1 MTERTPPSLLPT
13 DGQPAPCRILVVEDS
28 PLNQMLVTAIL
39 AQAGHRADT
48 ANNGLEALMAAQAG
62 GYDLIL
68 MDLSMPEMD
77 GLTATRLLRD
87 LPGPA
92 GRVPVVAMTADTD
105 EADRVRC
112 QNAGMNDHVA
122 KPVDRVQL
130 LETVEKW
137 LRASTAPAAAA
148 PDMASQDM
156 ASQDMAGGFGPCAS
170 AAPAAA
176 GEVLDRDVLAQLAQ
190 DLDADLLADVLRQFV
205 EETRERVARIAGE
218 TDRALLMREAH
229 TLKSTAGT
237 FGASNLCSAARALEM
252 ACREAVAEREGSGQ
266 TDGTRNADRDGARDG
281 DGNGSADTV
290 ERLRGEIPRLAEDA
304 IAAYRAAGYPV

>member
-13 DGQPAPCRILVVEDS
+13 DLRSAPCRILVVEDS

-87 LPGPA
+87 LPGRA
-92 GRVPVVAMTADTD
+92 GRVPVVAMTADTE

-112 QNAGMNDHVA
+112 QDAGMNDHVA
-122 KPVDRVQL
+122 KPVDRALL

-137 LRASTAPAAAA
+137 LH
-148 PDMASQDM
+148 ASQSADVS
-156 ASQDMAGGFGPCAS
+156 AGFGPCAP
-170 AAPAAA
+170 AAPEAA
-176 GEVLDRDVLAQLAQ
+176 GEVLDREVLAQLAQ
-190 DLDADLLADVLRQFV
+190 DLEADLLADVLRQFV
-205 EETRERVARIAGE
+205 EETRERVARIMAE
-218 TDRALLMREAH
+218 TDRAVLTREAH

-237 FGASNLCSAARALEM
+237 FGARALCAAARALEM
-252 ACREAVAEREGSGQ
+252 ACRASVAEPQPAVSGGREAADAV
-266 TDGTRNADRDGARDG
+266 DG
-281 DGNGSADTV
+281 
-290 ERLRGEIPRLAEDA
+290 LRSDISRLAGDA

>member
-1 MTERTPPSLLPT
+1 MTQRTPPSPLPT
-13 DGQPAPCRILVVEDS
+13 DLQPVPRRILVVEDS

-48 ANNGLEALMAAQAG
+48 ANNGLEAVMAAQAG

-92 GRVPVVAMTADTD
+92 GRVPVVAMTADTE

-112 QNAGMNDHVA
+112 QDAGMNDHVA
-122 KPVDRVQL
+122 KPVDRALL

-137 LRASTAPAAAA
+137 LRASQRSE
-148 PDMASQDM
+148 ASADGS
-156 ASQDMAGGFGPCAS
+156 AGFGPCAA
-170 AAPAAA
+170 AAPEAA
-176 GEVLDRDVLAQLAQ
+176 GEVLDRDVLAQLDQ
-190 DLDADLLADVLRQFV
+190 DLEADLLADVLRQFV
-205 EETRERVARIAGE
+205 EETQERVARITEE
-218 TDRALLMREAH
+218 TDRAVLTREAH

-237 FGASNLCSAARALEM
+237 FGARALCSAARALEM
-252 ACREAVAEREGSGQ
+252 ACRASLGAEGAEGQG
-266 TDGTRNADRDGARDG
+266 GGERDGA
-281 DGNGSADTV
+281 ADTV
-290 ERLRGEIPRLAEDA
+290 ERLRGEIPRLAGDA

>member
-1 MTERTPPSLLPT
+1 MTQRTPPSLLPT
-13 DGQPAPCRILVVEDS
+13 DVQPVPCRILVVEDS

-39 AQAGHRADT
+39 AQAGHRTDT
-48 ANNGLEALMAAQAG
+48 ANNGLEAVMAAQAG

-112 QNAGMNDHVA
+112 QDAGMNDHVA
-122 KPVDRVQL
+122 KPVDRVLL

-137 LRASTAPAAAA
+137 LRAP
-148 PDMASQDM
+148 PDRSA
-156 ASQDMAGGFGPCAS
+156 GFGPCAQ

-176 GEVLDRDVLAQLAQ
+176 GEVLDREVLAQLAQ
-190 DLDADLLADVLRQFV
+190 DLDAELLADVLRQFV

-218 TDRALLMREAH
+218 TDRAVLTREAH

-237 FGASNLCSAARALEM
+237 FGARALCSAARALEM
-252 ACREAVAEREGSGQ
+252 ACRASVAEAKGVKE
-266 TDGTRNADRDGARDG
+266 DGTGDGA
-281 DGNGSADTV
+281 ADAV
-290 ERLRGEIPRLAEDA
+290 ERLRGEIPQLAGDA

>member
-1 MTERTPPSLLPT
+1 MTQRTPPSLLPT
-13 DGQPAPCRILVVEDS
+13 DLQPVPRRILVVEDS

-48 ANNGLEALMAAQAG
+48 ANNGLEAVMAAQAG

-92 GRVPVVAMTADTD
+92 GRVPVVAMTADTE

-112 QNAGMNDHVA
+112 QDAGMNDHVA
-122 KPVDRVQL
+122 KPVDRALL

-137 LRASTAPAAAA
+137 LRASQRSEPSA
-148 PDMASQDM
+148 DAS
-156 ASQDMAGGFGPCAS
+156 AGFGPCAA
-170 AAPAAA
+170 AAPEAA
-176 GEVLDRDVLAQLAQ
+176 GEALDREVLAQLAQ
-190 DLDADLLADVLRQFV
+190 DLEAELLADVLRQFV
-205 EETRERVARIAGE
+205 EETRERVARIAAE
-218 TDRALLMREAH
+218 TDRAVLTREAH

-237 FGASNLCSAARALEM
+237 FGARALCSAARALEM
-252 ACREAVAEREGSGQ
+252 ACRASLGAEGAERAEGQG
-266 TDGTRNADRDGARDG
+266 DGEGDGA
-281 DGNGSADTV
+281 ADTV
-290 ERLRGEIPRLAEDA
+290 EGLRGEIPRLAGDA

>member
-13 DGQPAPCRILVVEDS
+13 DVQPVPCRILVVEDS

-39 AQAGHRADT
+39 AQAGHRAET
-48 ANNGLEALMAAQAG
+48 ANNGLEAVMAAQAG

-112 QNAGMNDHVA
+112 QDAGMNDHVA
-122 KPVDRVQL
+122 KPVDRAVL

-137 LRASTAPAAAA
+137 LRASSAPGLSA
-148 PDMASQDM
+148 
-156 ASQDMAGGFGPCAS
+156 GFGPCAP
-170 AAPAAA
+170 AVPAAA
-176 GEVLDRDVLAQLAQ
+176 GEVLDREVLAQLAQ
-190 DLDADLLADVLRQFV
+190 DLEAELLADVLRQFV

-218 TDRALLMREAH
+218 TDRAVLTREAH

-237 FGASNLCSAARALEM
+237 FGARALCSAARALEM
-252 ACREAVAEREGSGQ
+252 ACRASVAEPKGARGEESG
-266 TDGTRNADRDGARDG
+266 DGA
-281 DGNGSADTV
+281 ADAV
-290 ERLRGEIPRLAEDA
+290 ERLRGEIPQLAGDA

>member
-1 MTERTPPSLLPT
+1 MTQRTPPSLLPT
-13 DGQPAPCRILVVEDS
+13 DLQPVPRRILVVEDS

-48 ANNGLEALMAAQAG
+48 ANNGLEAVMAAQAG

-92 GRVPVVAMTADTD
+92 GQVPVVAMTADTD

-112 QNAGMNDHVA
+112 QDAGMNDHVA
-122 KPVDRVQL
+122 KPVDRVLL

-137 LRASTAPAAAA
+137 LRAV
-148 PDMASQDM
+148 PDRSA
-156 ASQDMAGGFGPCAS
+156 GFGPCAP

-176 GEVLDRDVLAQLAQ
+176 GEVLDREVLAQLAQ
-190 DLDADLLADVLRQFV
+190 DLDAELLADVLRQFV

-218 TDRALLMREAH
+218 TDRAVLTREAH

-237 FGASNLCSAARALEM
+237 FGARALCSAARALEM
-252 ACREAVAEREGSGQ
+252 ACRASVAEPKAAGG
-266 TDGTRNADRDGARDG
+266 DGGDGA
-281 DGNGSADTV
+281 ADAV
-290 ERLRGEIPRLAEDA
+290 ERLRGEIPQLAGDA

>member
-1 MTERTPPSLLPT
+1 MTQRTPPSLLPT
-13 DGQPAPCRILVVEDS
+13 DLQPVPRRILVVEDS

-48 ANNGLEALMAAQAG
+48 ANNGLEAVMAAQAG

-112 QNAGMNDHVA
+112 QDAGMNDHVA
-122 KPVDRVQL
+122 KPVDRVLL

-137 LRASTAPAAAA
+137 LRAA
-148 PDMASQDM
+148 PDRSA
-156 ASQDMAGGFGPCAS
+156 GFGPCAP

-176 GEVLDRDVLAQLAQ
+176 GEVLDREVLAQLAQ
-190 DLDADLLADVLRQFV
+190 DLDAELLTDVLRQFV

-218 TDRALLMREAH
+218 TDRAVLTREAH

-237 FGASNLCSAARALEM
+237 FGARALCSAARALEM
-252 ACREAVAEREGSGQ
+252 ACRASVAEPKAAGG
-266 TDGTRNADRDGARDG
+266 DGGDGA
-281 DGNGSADTV
+281 ADAV
-290 ERLRGEIPRLAEDA
+290 ERLRGEIPQLAGDA

>member
-1 MTERTPPSLLPT
+1 MTQRTPPSLLPT
-13 DGQPAPCRILVVEDS
+13 DLQPAPRRILVVEDS

-48 ANNGLEALMAAQAG
+48 ANNGLEAVMAAQAG

-92 GRVPVVAMTADTD
+92 GRVPVVAMTADTE

-112 QNAGMNDHVA
+112 QDAGMNDHVA
-122 KPVDRVQL
+122 KPVDRALL

-137 LRASTAPAAAA
+137 LRASLSADPSAGFGPCAAAA
-148 PDMASQDM
+148 PD
-156 ASQDMAGGFGPCAS
+156 
-170 AAPAAA
+170 AA
-176 GEVLDRDVLAQLAQ
+176 GEVLDREVLAQLAQ
-190 DLDADLLADVLRQFV
+190 DLEADLLADVLRQFV
-205 EETRERVARIAGE
+205 EETRERAARIAEE
-218 TDRALLMREAH
+218 TDRTVLTREAH

-237 FGASNLCSAARALEM
+237 FGARALCSAARALEM
-252 ACREAVAEREGSGQ
+252 ACRASLGAEGAEGQG
-266 TDGTRNADRDGARDG
+266 DGEGDGA
-281 DGNGSADTV
+281 ADTV
-290 ERLRGEIPRLAEDA
+290 EGLRGEIPRLAGDA

>member
-1 MTERTPPSLLPT
+1 MTQRMPPSLLPT
-13 DGQPAPCRILVVEDS
+13 GVQPMAPQPARRILVVEDS

-48 ANNGLEALMAAQAG
+48 ANNGLEAVMAAQAG

-112 QNAGMNDHVA
+112 QDAGMNDHVA
-122 KPVDRVQL
+122 KPVDRVLL

-137 LRASTAPAAAA
+137 LRASTSQE
-148 PDMASQDM
+148 AS
-156 ASQDMAGGFGPCAS
+156 AGFGPCAP
-170 AAPAAA
+170 AAAAAA
-176 GEVLDRDVLAQLAQ
+176 GEVLDREVLAQLAQ
-190 DLDADLLADVLRQFV
+190 DLDAELLADVLRQFV

-218 TDRALLMREAH
+218 TDCAVLTREAH

-237 FGASNLCSAARALEM
+237 FGARALCSAARALEM
-252 ACREAVAEREGSGQ
+252 ACRASVAEPKGPEGDGVGDGAG
-266 TDGTRNADRDGARDG
+266 DGT
-281 DGNGSADTV
+281 ADTV
-290 ERLRGEIPRLAEDA
+290 ERLRGEIPQLAGDA

>member
-1 MTERTPPSLLPT
+1 MTQRTPPSLLPT
-13 DGQPAPCRILVVEDS
+13 DLQPVPRRILVVEDS

-48 ANNGLEALMAAQAG
+48 ANNGLEAVMAAQAG

-92 GRVPVVAMTADTD
+92 GQVPVVAMTADTD

-112 QNAGMNDHVA
+112 QDAGMNDHVA
-122 KPVDRVQL
+122 KPVDRVLL

-137 LRASTAPAAAA
+137 LRAA
-148 PDMASQDM
+148 PDRSA
-156 ASQDMAGGFGPCAS
+156 GFGPCAP

-176 GEVLDRDVLAQLAQ
+176 GEVLDREVLAQLAQ
-190 DLDADLLADVLRQFV
+190 DLDAELLADVLRQFV

-218 TDRALLMREAH
+218 TDRAVLTREAH

-237 FGASNLCSAARALEM
+237 FGARALCSAARALEM
-252 ACREAVAEREGSGQ
+252 ACRASVAEPKAAGG
-266 TDGTRNADRDGARDG
+266 DGGDGA
-281 DGNGSADTV
+281 ADAV
-290 ERLRGEIPRLAEDA
+290 ERLRGEIPQLAGDA

>member
-1 MTERTPPSLLPT
+1 MTQRTPPSPLPT
-13 DGQPAPCRILVVEDS
+13 DLQPVPRRILVVEDS

-48 ANNGLEALMAAQAG
+48 ANNGLEAVMAAQAG

-92 GRVPVVAMTADTD
+92 GRVPVVAMTADTE

-112 QNAGMNDHVA
+112 QDAGMNDHVA
-122 KPVDRVQL
+122 KPVDRALL

-137 LRASTAPAAAA
+137 LRASQRSE
-148 PDMASQDM
+148 ASADGS
-156 ASQDMAGGFGPCAS
+156 AGFGPCAA
-170 AAPAAA
+170 AAPEAA
-176 GEVLDRDVLAQLAQ
+176 GEVLDREVLAQLAQ
-190 DLDADLLADVLRQFV
+190 DLEADLLADVLRQFV
-205 EETRERVARIAGE
+205 EETQERVARITEE
-218 TDRALLMREAH
+218 TDRAVLTREAH

-237 FGASNLCSAARALEM
+237 FGARALCSAARALEM
-252 ACREAVAEREGSGQ
+252 ACRASLGAEGAEGQG
-266 TDGTRNADRDGARDG
+266 GGERDGA
-281 DGNGSADTV
+281 ADTV
-290 ERLRGEIPRLAEDA
+290 ERLRGEIPRLAGDA

>member
-1 MTERTPPSLLPT
+1 MTQRTPPSLLPT
-13 DGQPAPCRILVVEDS
+13 DLHPAPRRILVVEDS

-39 AQAGHRADT
+39 VQAGHRAET
-48 ANNGLEALMAAQAG
+48 ANNGLEAVMAAQAG

-112 QNAGMNDHVA
+112 QDAGMNDHVA
-122 KPVDRVQL
+122 KPVDRVLL

-137 LRASTAPAAAA
+137 LSASTSRETSA
-148 PDMASQDM
+148 
-156 ASQDMAGGFGPCAS
+156 GFGPCAP

-176 GEVLDRDVLAQLAQ
+176 GEVLDREVLAQLAQ
-190 DLDADLLADVLRQFV
+190 DLDAELLADVLRQFV

-218 TDRALLMREAH
+218 TDRAVLTREAH

-237 FGASNLCSAARALEM
+237 FGALALCSAARALEM
-252 ACREAVAEREGSGQ
+252 ACRASAAEPKG
-266 TDGTRNADRDGARDG
+266 AKADGA
-281 DGNGSADTV
+281 ADAV
-290 ERLRGEIPRLAEDA
+290 ERLRGEIPQLAEDA

>member
-1 MTERTPPSLLPT
+1 MTERTAPPLLPT
-13 DGQPAPCRILVVEDS
+13 GFQPVSRRILVVEDS

-48 ANNGLEALMAAQAG
+48 ANNGLEAVMAAQAG

-77 GLTATRLLRD
+77 GLAATRLLRG

-92 GRVPVVAMTADTD
+92 GRVPVVAMTADTE

-112 QNAGMNDHVA
+112 QDAGMNDHIA
-122 KPVDRVQL
+122 KPVDRGVL

-137 LRASTAPAAAA
+137 LRAPLSAGTRSADATA
-148 PDMASQDM
+148 
-156 ASQDMAGGFGPCAS
+156 GFGPCAA
-170 AAPAAA
+170 AAPEAA
-176 GEVLDRDVLAQLAQ
+176 GEVLDREVLAQLAQ
-190 DLDADLLADVLRQFV
+190 DLEADLLGDVLRQFV
-205 EETRERVARIAGE
+205 EETRERVARIMAE
-218 TDRALLMREAH
+218 TDRTLLMREAH

-237 FGASNLCSAARALEM
+237 FGARALCNAARVLEM
-252 ACREAVAEREGSGQ
+252 ACRGSLADPDGKGVADAV
-266 TDGTRNADRDGARDG
+266 D
-281 DGNGSADTV
+281 
-290 ERLRGEIPRLAEDA
+290 RLRGDIARLAGDA

>member
-1 MTERTPPSLLPT
+1 MTQRTPPSPLPT
-13 DGQPAPCRILVVEDS
+13 ELQPVPRRILVVEDS

-48 ANNGLEALMAAQAG
+48 ANNGLEAVMAAQAG

-92 GRVPVVAMTADTD
+92 GRVPVVAMTADTE

-112 QNAGMNDHVA
+112 QDAGMNDHVA
-122 KPVDRVQL
+122 KPVDRALL

-137 LRASTAPAAAA
+137 LRASQRSEPSADGSA
-148 PDMASQDM
+148 
-156 ASQDMAGGFGPCAS
+156 GFGPCAA
-170 AAPAAA
+170 AAPEAA
-176 GEVLDRDVLAQLAQ
+176 GEVLDREVLAQLAQ
-190 DLDADLLADVLRQFV
+190 DLEADLLADVLRQFV
-205 EETRERVARIAGE
+205 EETQERVARITEE
-218 TDRALLMREAH
+218 TDRAVLTREAH

-237 FGASNLCSAARALEM
+237 FGARALCSAARALEM
-252 ACREAVAEREGSGQ
+252 ACRASLGAEGAEGQG
-266 TDGTRNADRDGARDG
+266 GGEGDGA
-281 DGNGSADTV
+281 ADTV
-290 ERLRGEIPRLAEDA
+290 ERLRGEIPRLAGDA

>member
-48 ANNGLEALMAAQAG
+48 ANNGLEAVMAAQAG

-112 QNAGMNDHVA
+112 RHAGMNDHVA
-122 KPVDRVQL
+122 KPVDRVLL

-137 LRASTAPAAAA
+137 LRASAVQASAA
-148 PDMASQDM
+148 PDMPA
-156 ASQDMAGGFGPCAS
+156 GFGLCAS

-176 GEVLDRDVLAQLAQ
+176 GEVLDCEVLAQLAQ
-190 DLDADLLADVLRQFV
+190 DLDADLLTDVLRQFV

-218 TDRALLMREAH
+218 TDRAVLMREAH

-237 FGASNLCSAARALEM
+237 FGATALCSAARALEM
-252 ACREAVAEREGSGQ
+252 ACRASLAEREEAGK
-266 TDGTRNADRDGARDG
+266 ADG
-281 DGNGSADTV
+281 DGEADGSADTV
-290 ERLRGEIPRLAEDA
+290 ERLCGDIPRLAGDA

>member
-1 MTERTPPSLLPT
+1 MPPSLLPT
-13 DGQPAPCRILVVEDS
+13 ALQPVPRRILVVEDS

-48 ANNGLEALMAAQAG
+48 ANNGLEAVMAAQAG

-92 GRVPVVAMTADTD
+92 GRVPVVAMTADTE
-105 EADRVRC
+105 EADRIRC
-112 QNAGMNDHVA
+112 QDAGMNDHVA
-122 KPVDRVQL
+122 KPVDRALL

-137 LRASTAPAAAA
+137 LRASLCSGPSTSP
-148 PDMASQDM
+148 SF
-156 ASQDMAGGFGPCAS
+156 GFGPCGA
-170 AAPAAA
+170 AAPETA
-176 GEVLDRDVLAQLAQ
+176 GEVLDREVLAQLAQ
-190 DLDADLLADVLRQFV
+190 DLEADLLADVLRQFV
-205 EETRERVARIAGE
+205 EETRERVARIMAE
-218 TDRALLMREAH
+218 ADRAVLTREAH

-237 FGASNLCSAARALEM
+237 FGARALYGAARALEM
-252 ACREAVAEREGSGQ
+252 ACRASSAEP
-266 TDGTRNADRDGARDG
+266 
-281 DGNGSADTV
+281 DTV
-290 ERLRGEIPRLAEDA
+290 EPGEKGAADAVDRLRRDIPRLSEDA

>member
-48 ANNGLEALMAAQAG
+48 ANNGLEAVMAAQAG

-77 GLTATRLLRD
+77 GLTATRLLRE

-92 GRVPVVAMTADTD
+92 GRVPVVAMTADTE
-105 EADRVRC
+105 EADRIRC

-122 KPVDRVQL
+122 KPVDRLLL

-137 LRASTAPAAAA
+137 LRIATAQASAD
-148 PDMASQDM
+148 PDMPA
-156 ASQDMAGGFGPCAS
+156 GFGLCAS
-170 AAPAAA
+170 AAPAEA
-176 GEVLDRDVLAQLAQ
+176 GEVLDREVLAQLAQ
-190 DLDADLLADVLRQFV
+190 DLDAELLTDVLRQFV

-218 TDRALLMREAH
+218 TDRAILTREAH

-237 FGASNLCSAARALEM
+237 FGATTLCSAARALEM
-252 ACREAVAEREGSGQ
+252 ACRASPAEREEAGK
-266 TDGTRNADRDGARDG
+266 TAG
-281 DGNGSADTV
+281 DGSADAV
-290 ERLRGEIPRLAEDA
+290 ERLRGDIPRLAGDA

>member
-1 MTERTPPSLLPT
+1 MTQRTPPSLLPT
-13 DGQPAPCRILVVEDS
+13 DLQPVPRRILVVEDS

-48 ANNGLEALMAAQAG
+48 ANNGLEAVMAAQAG

-92 GRVPVVAMTADTD
+92 GQVPVVAMTADTD

-112 QNAGMNDHVA
+112 QDAGMNDHVA
-122 KPVDRVQL
+122 KPVDRVLL

-137 LRASTAPAAAA
+137 LRAA
-148 PDMASQDM
+148 PDRSA
-156 ASQDMAGGFGPCAS
+156 GFGPCAP

-176 GEVLDRDVLAQLAQ
+176 GEVLDREVLAQLAQ
-190 DLDADLLADVLRQFV
+190 DLDAELLADVLRQFV

-218 TDRALLMREAH
+218 TDRAVLTREAH

-237 FGASNLCSAARALEM
+237 FGAHALCSAARALEM
-252 ACREAVAEREGSGQ
+252 ACRASVAEPKAAGG
-266 TDGTRNADRDGARDG
+266 DGGDGA
-281 DGNGSADTV
+281 ADAV
-290 ERLRGEIPRLAEDA
+290 ERLRGEIPQLAGDA

>member
-1 MTERTPPSLLPT
+1 MTQRTPPSLLPT
-13 DGQPAPCRILVVEDS
+13 DLQPAPRRILVVEDS

-48 ANNGLEALMAAQAG
+48 AGNGLEAVMAAQAG

-77 GLTATRLLRD
+77 GLTATRLLRE

-92 GRVPVVAMTADTD
+92 GRVPVVAMTADTE

-112 QNAGMNDHVA
+112 QDAGMNDHVA
-122 KPVDRVQL
+122 KPVDRVLL

-137 LRASTAPAAAA
+137 LRA
-148 PDMASQDM
+148 ASSPG
-156 ASQDMAGGFGPCAS
+156 ASAGFGPCAPTC
-170 AAPAAA
+170 PAAA
-176 GEVLDRDVLAQLAQ
+176 GEVLDREVLAQLAQ
-190 DLDADLLADVLRQFV
+190 DLDAELLTDVLRQFV
-205 EETRERVARIAGE
+205 EETRERVARIAVE
-218 TDRALLMREAH
+218 TDRAVLTREAH

-237 FGASNLCSAARALEM
+237 FGARALCSAARALEM
-252 ACREAVAEREGSGQ
+252 ACRTSLVEREG
-266 TDGTRNADRDGARDG
+266 AERDGAEMEG
-281 DGNGSADTV
+281 DGAADTI
-290 ERLRGEIPRLAEDA
+290 EGLRGEIPRLAGDA